1 METSVSPLG
10 QDCRCAARRH
20 RSPYDWH
27 RTIEL
32 AHVGP
37 MKAAALFARELLN
50 RRDNAP
56 VRILIELFGSL
67 ARTGK
72 GRSTDVAASRD

>member
-1 METSVSPLG
+1 
-10 QDCRCAARRH
+10 
-20 RSPYDWH
+20 
-27 RTIEL
+27 
-32 AHVGP
+32 